1 MAIALEDRLLVLTLF
16 AGAAF
21 LLPVLIAGVVWPRFL
36 AWMAHLTTIVAGFL
50 LIVALVFGA
59 LEYRKYR
66 SEQRAHRA
74 ALSGLTASD
83 LRRHPQLGNARPRD
97 FIVAAPA
104 ISSRDAGDRTMRTF

>member
-83 LRRHPQLGNARPRD
+83 LRYPVVMQVIGRCGPSSAR
-97 FIVAAPA
+97 V
-104 ISSRDAGDRTMRTF
+104 DRTV